1 MRHITIRAALCAL
14 AITGCLIPATFAAEP
29 AAFSATQ
36 TASEDSQ
43 PVDMTSA
50 LLRGLESTLP
60 TVEQKVQQGDYAQ
73 AESRLRERQAQEAAY
88 KEALSRPLSRRQLKK
103 LLKRPLPK
111 PLPRKQPERPRNRR
125 LFPSVQPPASIR
137 APLLSTMIWTEA
149 TRNRP
154 IRRRRT
160 MKTLC
165 A

>member
-29 AAFSATQ
+29 AAVSATQ

-88 KEALSRPLSRRQLKK
+88 KEAQAKQAAQQKAAEEAAKK
-103 LLKRPLPK
+103 AAAKAAAEEAA
-111 PLPRKQPERPRNRR
+111 RKAKEP
-125 LFPSVQPPASIR
+125 PSVSQRTASGLYQGT
-137 APLLSTMIWTEA
+137 AAVNYDLDGSYTEQALSLIH
-149 TRNRP
+149 
-154 IRRRRT
+154 I
-160 MKTLC
+160 
-165 A
+165 

>member
-14 AITGCLIPATFAAEP
+14 AITGCLIPASFAEEP
-29 AAFSATQ
+29 AAVSATQ

-88 KEALSRPLSRRQLKK
+88 KEAQAKQAAQQKAAEEAAKKAAAKACQL
-103 LLKRPLPK
+103 
-111 PLPRKQPERPRNRR
+111 
-125 LFPSVQPPASIR
+125 
-137 APLLSTMIWTEA
+137 
-149 TRNRP
+149 
-154 IRRRRT
+154 
-160 MKTLC
+160 
-165 A
+165 